1 MCYNTIEKG
10 ANVKITL
17 CSSKGQKQGGYV
29 MSYAIIRN
37 AKYKSENLKGIY
49 RHNERRNTN
58 YSNKNIDKE
67 KSYLNYSLKSPQFTY
82 EKEFQ
87 RIKKEYNLKGQ
98 VKTVSNIVCEYII
111 TSDKAFFDTVG
122 EVETKRYFE
131 TAYKFV
137 CEYKD
142 LGEQYILSAK
152 VHMDEETPH
161 MHLVFIPVVHTTDK
175 KGNDID
181 KIACSEF
188 WKAKD
193 SYRQLQDAFYNYMV
207 ANNFEL
213 ERGNPSEKIHL
224 SVEDYKNITN
234 FEQNKTLLKDIKIEL
249 PEVPDI
255 SNFRW
260 TIKNRDEKIQEQI
273 IKPKDKAI
281 QELQEQN
288 ALLTIALNKQIKTV
302 DKAIKH
308 EKNIKP
314 ILNENAELK
323 EKYENLENNYNSR
336 LQEETRKIENK
347 YEEQIS
353 YLENE
358 NNFLK
363 NIINTLQKTVHKFI
377 EWVCIKFSITDEE
390 SFVRKFEIENDIYL
404 DPEKQIEHEEE
415 LEYEEMEW

>member
-1 MCYNTIEKG
+1 
-10 ANVKITL
+10 
-17 CSSKGQKQGGYV
+17 

-67 KSYLNYSLKSPQFTY
+67 KSYLNYSLKSPQLTY

-87 RIKKEYNLKGQ
+87 RIRKEYYLKGQ

-111 TSDKAFFDTVG
+111 TSDKAFFETIG
-122 EVETKRYFE
+122 ENETKRYFE

-142 LGEQYILSAK
+142 LGEKYILSAK

-161 MHLVFIPVVHTTDK
+161 MHLVFIPVVHTKDK

-193 SYRQLQDAFYNYMV
+193 SYRQLQDAFFEFMV

-213 ERGNPSEKIHL
+213 ERGNPIEKIHL

-234 FEQNKTLLKDIKIEL
+234 FEKSKTLLKDIKIEL

-288 ALLTIALNKQIKTV
+288 ALLSLALNRQIKTV
-302 DKAIKH
+302 DKAIKY
-308 EKNIKP
+308 EKDIKI
-314 ILNENAELK
+314 ILDENAELK
-323 EKYENLENNYNSR
+323 EKCETMENDYNIR
-336 LQEETRKIENK
+336 FQKETKKIENK

-358 NNFLK
+358 NHFLK
-363 NIINTLQKTVHKFI
+363 KVINTLQKTVNKFI
-377 EWVCIKFSITDEE
+377 EWVCIKFSITDEDA
-390 SFVRKFEIENDIYL
+390 FIRRFEDENNINL

>member
-1 MCYNTIEKG
+1 
-10 ANVKITL
+10 
-17 CSSKGQKQGGYV
+17 

-37 AKYKSENLKGIY
+37 VKYKSENLKGIY

-58 YSNKNIDKE
+58 YSNKNINKD

-87 RIKKEYNLKGQ
+87 RIRKEYNLKGQ
-98 VKTVSNIVCEYII
+98 IKTVSNIVCEYII
-111 TSDKAFFDTVG
+111 TSDKTFFDNIG
-122 EVETKRYFE
+122 EDETRRYFE

-137 CEYKD
+137 CEYKN
-142 LGEQYILSAK
+142 LGEQFILSAK

-161 MHLVFIPVVHTTDK
+161 MHLVFIPVVHTKDK

-193 SYRQLQDAFYNYMV
+193 SYRQLQDAFFEFMV

-213 ERGNPSEKIHL
+213 ERGNPSEKVHL

-234 FEQNKTLLKDIKIEL
+234 FEESKTLLKDIKIEL

-288 ALLTIALNKQIKTV
+288 ALLTLALNKQMKTV
-302 DKAIKH
+302 DKAIKY
-308 EKNIKP
+308 EKDIKP
-314 ILNENAELK
+314 ILDENAELK
-323 EKYENLENNYNSR
+323 EKCKTLEVTYNSK
-336 LQEETRKIENK
+336 LQEEKEKFRDIYEDKIYN
-347 YEEQIS
+347 
-353 YLENE
+353 LEKE

-363 NIINTLQKTVHKFI
+363 KVIHTLQQTVEKFI
-377 EWVCIKFSITDEE
+377 HWICRKFSVSEEDEL
-390 SFVRKFEIENDIYL
+390 VRDFEYENDTFI
-404 DPEKQIEHEEE
+404 DPIKQIEHEEE